1 MKLKI
6 RDRVGLVVYLDSF
19 RQAAILKRYGN
30 LTYVSKRM
38 DYVILYVDR
47 DRLNSVKK
55 RLARLNSVKKVYD
68 SSLARLSKEL
78 ANRTAKESQN
88 EGD

>member
-78 ANRTAKESQN
+78 ANRTVKESQN